1 MSKPRYLYIDDE
13 NGSSEISTLN
23 GFNDTKIVEVERFNL
38 SAFRNFG
45 NLKKELQRA
54 CNDNEFNG
62 LIVDLR
68 LDGAGEDRTEF
79 NATAIT
85 SELRSISAR
94 GDIRSFPIVLC
105 STEEK
110 IKQTYDS
117 DRTSHDLFDYKLS
130 KSNPE
135 PNWIK
140 ISTKLKSLADG
151 YNWIQATK
159 REPAEIIGVNKL
171 ELIDERI
178 AQKLREFSLTSVP
191 YDFTHFVIKNFFHQT
206 NPLINERILAARLG
220 VDLAKTPPKVW
231 EILSLSILDSIRYK
245 GLFAEGWKRWWAN
258 DLVDWFKSIS
268 GENLAF
274 INAKSRIK
282 ILSEVLGLE
291 DLAVA
296 EPIKFCTSSEFWTIC
311 EGYKVPIDPLEGFK
325 IHTTAD
331 LKSWQESKVISLL
344 AILEREGFVDRGLKP
359 HLSELE
365 RIEFTK
371 EQLGI

>member
-23 GFNDTKIVEVERFNL
+23 GFNDTKIIEVTRFNL
-38 SAFRNFG
+38 SAFRDFG
-45 NLKKELQRA
+45 SLKKELERS
-54 CNDNEFNG
+54 CNNNEFDG
-62 LIVDLR
+62 LIIDLR

-85 SELRSISAR
+85 SQLRSSSASLE
-94 GDIRSFPIVLC
+94 IRSFPIVLC

-135 PNWIK
+135 PDWIK
-140 ISTKLKSLADG
+140 ISTKLKSLAEG
-151 YNWIQATK
+151 YQWIQAEK
-159 REPAEIIGVNKL
+159 REPAEIIGISNL
-171 ELIDERI
+171 ENIDERI
-178 AQKLREFSLTSVP
+178 TQKLLGFSVA

-206 NPLINERILAARLG
+206 NPLISERILAARLG
-220 VDLAKTPPKVW
+220 VDLVKTPPEVW
-231 EILSLSILDSIRYK
+231 ESLSLSILDTLRYK

-274 INAKSRIK
+274 LNAKSRID
-282 ILSEVLGLE
+282 ILSKEFGLE
-291 DLAVA
+291 SLAIA

-325 IHTTAD
+325 VHTTAD
-331 LKSWQESKVISLL
+331 LKPWQENKVISLL
-344 AILEREGFVDRGLKP
+344 AILEREGFVDRGIKP

-371 EQLGI
+371 EQLGIK

>member
-23 GFNDTKIVEVERFNL
+23 GFNDTKIVEVARFNL
-38 SAFRNFG
+38 SAFRDFG
-45 NLKKELQRA
+45 SLKKELERA
-54 CNDNEFNG
+54 CKNNEFDG
-62 LIVDLR
+62 LIIDLR

-117 DRTSHDLFDYKLS
+117 DRSSHDLFDYKLS
-130 KSNPE
+130 KSNTE
-135 PNWIK
+135 PDWIK

-159 REPAEIIGVNKL
+159 REPAEIIGISNL
-171 ELIDERI
+171 EVIDERI
-178 AQKLREFSLTSVP
+178 TQKLLGFSVT

-206 NPLINERILAARLG
+206 NPLISERVLAARLG
-220 VDLAKTPPKVW
+220 VDLAKTPCEVW
-231 EILSLSILDSIRYK
+231 EKLSLSILDTVRYK
-245 GLFAEGWKRWWAN
+245 GLFSEGWKRWWTN

-274 INAKSRIK
+274 MDAKGRIN
-282 ILSEVLGLE
+282 ILSKNLGLE
-291 DLAVA
+291 GIAVA

-325 IHTTAD
+325 VHTTAD
-331 LKSWQESKVISLL
+331 LKPWQESKVISLL
-344 AILEREGFVDRGLKP
+344 AILEREGFVDRGIKP

-371 EQLGI
+371 EQLGIK

>member
-38 SAFRNFG
+38 SDFRDFG
-45 NLKKELQRA
+45 SLKKELERSI
-54 CNDNEFNG
+54 NNNEFDG
-62 LIVDLR
+62 LIIDLR

-94 GDIRSFPIVLC
+94 GDIRSFPIILC

-140 ISTKLKSLADG
+140 ISTKLKALKEG
-151 YNWIQATK
+151 YNWLQAYK
-159 REPAEIIGVNKL
+159 RECNEVLGVEKL
-171 ELIDERI
+171 ENIDERI
-178 AQKLREFSLTSVP
+178 VEKLSNFSVT

-220 VDLAKTPPKVW
+220 VDLARTPPDVW
-231 EILSLSILDSIRYK
+231 KNLSISILAGIRYK
-245 GLFAEGWKRWWAN
+245 GLFAEGWSRWWA
-258 DLVDWFKSIS
+258 DGLVEWFTNIS
-268 GENLAF
+268 GEKLAF
-274 INAKSRIK
+274 LNAEKRVE
-282 ILSEVLGLE
+282 ILKAKTGLQE
-291 DLAVA
+291 IVYASPL
-296 EPIKFCTSSEFWTIC
+296 KFCFSSEFWSIC
-311 EGYKVPIDPLEGFK
+311 EGYKLPIDPLEAFK

-331 LKSWQESKVISLL
+331 LKPWQESKVISLQ

-359 HLSELE
+359 DNSEKE
-365 RIEFTK
+365 RIEFIKK
-371 EQLGI
+371 ELEL

>member
-13 NGSSEISTLN
+13 NGNSEISTLN
-23 GFNDTKIVEVERFNL
+23 GFNDTKIVAVERFNL
-38 SAFRNFG
+38 SAFRDFG
-45 NLKKELQRA
+45 KLKIELERA
-54 CNDNEFNG
+54 SKNNEFDG
-62 LIVDLR
+62 LIIDLR
-68 LDGAGEDRTEF
+68 LDGAGEDRTDF

-85 SELRSISAR
+85 SQLRSSAASL
-94 GDIRSFPIVLC
+94 DIRSFPIVLC

-135 PNWIK
+135 PDWIK

-151 YNWIQATK
+151 YNWIQAAK
-159 REPAEIIGVNKL
+159 REPAEIIGISKL
-171 ELIDERI
+171 EVIDERI
-178 AQKLREFSLTSVP
+178 TQKLFGFSVT

-206 NPLINERILAARLG
+206 NPLISERILAARLG
-220 VDLAKTPPKVW
+220 VDLVKTPPKVW
-231 EILSLSILDSIRYK
+231 ESLSLSILDTVRYK

-274 INAKSRIK
+274 LNAKSRID
-282 ILSEVLGLE
+282 ILSKALGLE
-291 DLAVA
+291 GLAIA
-296 EPIKFCTSSEFWTIC
+296 EPIKFCASSEFWSIC

-331 LKSWQESKVISLL
+331 LKPWQESKVISLL
-344 AILEREGFVDRGLKP
+344 AILEREGFVDRGIKP

-365 RIEFTK
+365 RIEFIKK
-371 EQLGI
+371 ELGL

>member
-23 GFNDTKIVEVERFNL
+23 GFNDTKIIEVTRFNL
-38 SAFRNFG
+38 SAFRDFG
-45 NLKKELQRA
+45 SLKKELERA
-54 CNDNEFNG
+54 CNNNEFDG
-62 LIVDLR
+62 LIIDLR

-94 GDIRSFPIVLC
+94 GDIRSFPVVLC

-135 PNWIK
+135 PDWIK

-151 YNWIQATK
+151 YEWIQAAK
-159 REPAEIIGVNKL
+159 REPAEIIGVDKL
-171 ELIDERI
+171 DIIDERI
-178 AQKLREFSLTSVP
+178 AERLFSFSVT
-191 YDFTHFVIKNFFHQT
+191 YDFTHFIIKNFFHQT

-220 VDLAKTPPKVW
+220 VDLAKTPNEVW
-231 EILSLSILDSIRYK
+231 KELSLSILDGVRYK
-245 GLFAEGWKRWWAN
+245 GMFAEGWKRWWA
-258 DLVDWFKSIS
+258 DGLVGWFREIS
-268 GENLAF
+268 GEKLAF
-274 INAKSRIK
+274 INAEKRVE
-282 ILSEVLGLE
+282 ILKNKTGLQ
-291 DLAVA
+291 DLIHAS
-296 EPIKFCTSSEFWTIC
+296 PLKFCTSTEFWTIC
-311 EGYKVPIDPLEGFK
+311 EGYKVPIDPLEAFK
-325 IHTTAD
+325 IHTSAD
-331 LKSWQESKVISLL
+331 LKPWQESKVISLL

-365 RIEFTK
+365 RVEFIK
-371 EQLGI
+371 GEIGI

>member
-1 MSKPRYLYIDDE
+1 MMSKPRYFYIDDE

-23 GFNDTKIVEVERFNL
+23 GFNDTKIVEVTRFNL
-38 SAFRNFG
+38 SAFRDFG
-45 NLKKELQRA
+45 NLKKELVRA
-54 CNDNEFNG
+54 CKNNEFDG
-62 LIVDLR
+62 LIIDLR

-117 DRTSHDLFDYKLS
+117 DRTSHDLFDYKQS

-135 PNWIK
+135 PDWIK

-151 YNWIQATK
+151 YNWIQASK
-159 REPAEIIGVNKL
+159 REPSEIIGVSNL
-171 ELIDERI
+171 EVIDERI
-178 AQKLREFSLTSVP
+178 AQKLLGFSVT

-206 NPLINERILAARLG
+206 SPLINERILAARLG
-220 VDLAKTPPKVW
+220 VDFVKTPSEVW
-231 EILSLSILDSIRYK
+231 EKLSISILDGIRYK
-245 GLFAEGWKRWWAN
+245 GLFAEGWNRWWAN

-274 INAKSRIK
+274 IDAKSRINNISK
-282 ILSEVLGLE
+282 ALGLE
-291 DLAVA
+291 GLVVA
-296 EPIKFCTSSEFWTIC
+296 EPIRFCTSSEFWTIC

-325 IHTTAD
+325 IHTTSD
-331 LKSWQESKVISLL
+331 LKPWQESKVISLL
-344 AILEREGFVDRGLKP
+344 AILEREGFVDRGIKP

-371 EQLGI
+371 VQLGIK

>member
-13 NGSSEISTLN
+13 NGKSEISTLN
-23 GFNDTKIVEVERFNL
+23 GFNDTEIVEVERFNL
-38 SAFRNFG
+38 SAFRDFG
-45 NLKKELQRA
+45 KLKIELQRA
-54 CNDNEFNG
+54 SNNNEFDG
-62 LIVDLR
+62 LIIDLR

-85 SELRSISAR
+85 SQLRSNAASL
-94 GDIRSFPIVLC
+94 DIRSFPIVLC

-135 PNWIK
+135 PDWIK

-151 YNWIQATK
+151 YSWIQAAK
-159 REPAEIIGVNKL
+159 RDPAEIIGISKL
-171 ELIDERI
+171 KVIEERI
-178 AQKLREFSLTSVP
+178 IQKLFGFSVT

-206 NPLINERILAARLG
+206 NPLISERILAARLG
-220 VDLAKTPPKVW
+220 VDLVNTPSEVW
-231 EILSLSILDSIRYK
+231 ENLSLSILDTVKYK

-274 INAKSRIK
+274 MNAKSRID
-282 ILSEVLGLE
+282 ILSKALGLE
-291 DLAVA
+291 GLAVA

-325 IHTTAD
+325 VHTTAD
-331 LKSWQESKVISLL
+331 LKPWQESKVISLL
-344 AILEREGFVDRGLKP
+344 AILEREGFVDRGIKP

-365 RIEFTK
+365 RIEFIKK
-371 EQLGI
+371 ELGI